1 MSTATTY
8 EFVDNLREPGTS
20 RFSMSKIVEWLALP
34 AQSVAAAAGVHRNT
48 LAYSPESPRLQ
59 DFVRNLVRVIA
70 AMHALNPNADDAELA
85 YLLKNYPL
93 SDLGYKTAWELLE
106 AGRADDVVGYF
117 ESFRPGFVG

>member
-1 MSTATTY
+1 MSGATAY
-8 EFVDNLREPGTS
+8 EFVDKLREPGTS
-20 RFSMSKIVEWLALP
+20 RFSMPKVIEWLALP

-93 SDLGYKTAWELLE
+93 TDLGYKTALELVE
-106 AGRADDVVGYF
+106 AGRTDDVVGYF
-117 ESFRPGFVG
+117 QSFQAGFAG